1 MAYVRTVKTA
11 SGAIAVQ
18 IVWSS
23 RRGSRSI
30 EQVGSAHSDAQ
41 VEALKAAA
49 QQRIEEGQGELDL
62 GLNLAEI
69 GSAPLEI
76 IGSRAG
82 YLWDVLCLAYEALG
96 FHRAAA
102 GDEVFRDLVLARII
116 EPTSKADS
124 LRVLAETGIDTV
136 TYRTVTWRLPGYA
149 QAAFRAALSAAC
161 TRHAGLGPA
170 SLVLYDVTTLY
181 FETDAGDGF
190 RESGFSKER
199 RLEPQITVGLLTDA
213 TGFPLA
219 VGAFKGNEPETDTML
234 PVINAFKAAHQLS
247 DVTVVADAGMISEAN
262 QKAIFAAR
270 LSFILGARIA
280 YVPQVITEWRDN
292 HPGQQIP
299 DGQVFTQP
307 WPATAAEKARG
318 IPDRVIYYQYRH
330 DRARRTLR
338 GIDEQVAKAEKAVA
352 GKVSVKRNRFIKLTG
367 AEKSINRDLEA
378 KARALAG
385 IKGYTTNL
393 TDQTPEFII
402 DAYHQLWRIEKS
414 FRMSK
419 HDLQARPIYHHK
431 RESIEAHLSI
441 VFTALAISHW
451 IERQTGWSIKRF
463 VQTVR
468 RYRTVTIRAG
478 NHSLT
483 AADPLPAD
491 LQDALTTII
500 AAADARRL
508 RRQRHRRRKYAL
520 N

>member
-30 EQVGSAHSDAQ
+30 EHVGSAHNDAQ
-41 VEALKAAA
+41 VAALKAVA
-49 QQRIEEGQGELDL
+49 QQRIVEGQGELDL

-69 GSAPLEI
+69 ASGPLEI
-76 IGSRAG
+76 IDSRAE
-82 YLWDVLCLAYEALG
+82 YLWDALCLAYEVLG
-96 FHRAAA
+96 LDRAAG

-124 LRVLAETGIDTV
+124 LRVLAETGVDTV
-136 TYRTVTWRLPGYA
+136 TYRTLTRRLPGYA
-149 QAAFRAALSAAC
+149 KASFRGGLSAAC

-181 FETDAGDGF
+181 FETDTADGF
-190 RESGFSKER
+190 REPGFSKER

-219 VGAFKGNEPETDTML
+219 VAAFKGNEPETDTIL
-234 PVINAFKAAHQLS
+234 PVINAFKAAHQLT

-262 QKAIFAAR
+262 QIAIQAAG
-270 LSFILGARIA
+270 LLFILGTRLTR
-280 YVPQVITEWRDN
+280 VPQVITEWRDK
-292 HPGQQIP
+292 HPGQEIP

-307 WPATAAEKARG
+307 WPATASEKARG

-352 GKVSVKRNRFIKLTG
+352 GKAPVKRNRFIKLTG
-367 AEKSINRDLEA
+367 AAKSVNRDLEA

-402 DAYHQLWRIEKS
+402 GAYHQLWRIEKS

-441 VFTALAISHW
+441 VFAALAVSHW
-451 IERQTGWSIKRF
+451 IERQTGWSIKKF
-463 VQTVR
+463 VQNLR
-468 RYRTVTIRAG
+468 RYRTVTIRVGHHA
-478 NHSLT
+478 LT

-491 LQDALTTII
+491 LQEALATITSR
-500 AAADARRL
+500 ADAPSDVGGSDTAGGGV
-508 RRQRHRRRKYAL
+508 H
-520 N
+520 

>member
-1 MAYVRTVKTA
+1 VAYVRTVKTA

-30 EQVGSAHSDAQ
+30 EHVGSAHNDVQ

-49 QQRIEEGQGELDL
+49 QQRIVEGQGELDL
-62 GLNLAEI
+62 GLDLAEI
-69 GSAPLEI
+69 PSGPLEI
-76 IGSRAG
+76 TGSRAE
-82 YLWDVLCLAYEALG
+82 YLWDALRLAYEVLG
-96 FHRAAA
+96 LNRAAG

-116 EPTSKADS
+116 EPTSKVDS

-136 TYRTVTWRLPGYA
+136 TYRTLTRRLPDYA
-149 QAAFRAALSAAC
+149 KASFRGALSAAC
-161 TRHAGLGPA
+161 TRHAALGPA

-181 FETDAGDGF
+181 FETDTADGF
-190 RESGFSKER
+190 REPGFSKER

-219 VGAFKGNEPETDTML
+219 VAAFKGNEPETDTML
-234 PVINAFKAAHQLS
+234 PVINAFKAAHQLA

-262 QKAIFAAR
+262 QIAIQTAG

-280 YVPQVITEWRDN
+280 QVPQVITEWRDK
-292 HPGQQIP
+292 HPGQEIP

-307 WPATAAEKARG
+307 WPATASEKARG

-338 GIDEQVAKAEKAVA
+338 GIDDQVAKAERAVA
-352 GKVSVKRNRFIKLTG
+352 GKAPVKRNRFIKLTG
-367 AEKSINRDLEA
+367 AAKSVNRNLEA

-402 DAYHQLWRIEKS
+402 GAYHQLWRIEKS

-441 VFTALAISHW
+441 VFAALAVSHW
-451 IERQTGWSIKRF
+451 IERQTGWSIKKF
-463 VQTVR
+463 VQTLR
-468 RYRTVTIRAG
+468 RYRTVTIRVG

-483 AADPLPAD
+483 AVDPLPAD
-491 LQDALTTII
+491 LQEALARITSLADALNDSGDTGT
-500 AAADARRL
+500 AAGAT
-508 RRQRHRRRKYAL
+508 H
-520 N
+520 